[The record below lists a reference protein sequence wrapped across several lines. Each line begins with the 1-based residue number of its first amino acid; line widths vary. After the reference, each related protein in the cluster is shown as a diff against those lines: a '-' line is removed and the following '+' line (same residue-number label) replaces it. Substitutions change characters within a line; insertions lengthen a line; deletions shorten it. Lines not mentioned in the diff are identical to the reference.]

1 MENKDKPTTV
11 YTVRVDTKL
20 RKAAESKHNPTELR
34 KQIAKKLNN
43 FFKSII

>member
-1 MENKDKPTTV
+1 MKNKDKPTTV

-20 RKAAESKHNPTELR
+20 RKAAELKHNPTELR

-43 FFKSII
+43 FFKSKI